1 LAQSHS
7 PVAVQLHSLVALD
20 AHLHSPGWQM
30 HFEDCVS
37 WVVRHPQ
44 PLSFDP
50 LVFMVFSFVHGRRS
64 MSSSSMQTQEGAE
77 PYSRVFGGSG
87 RGR

>member
-30 HFEDCVS
+30 QD
-37 WVVRHPQ
+37 
-44 PLSFDP
+44 
-50 LVFMVFSFVHGRRS
+50 
-64 MSSSSMQTQEGAE
+64 
-77 PYSRVFGGSG
+77 
-87 RGR
+87 